1 MQEESS
7 GRQEQ
12 QRQVVAQQIE
22 AERRATEQHKAELEK
37 TVQREK
43 ALAEAEGRIKESR
56 ENEDINRRAML
67 VRLEEE
73 RKKAIESIEATFRNL
88 GEGFTSLLADKQKLT
103 AAVAGASI
111 LALGIYT
118 SKEGTK
124 VAGKAIDR
132 YLGTPKLV
140 RETSKR
146 GLFGRSKIS
155 SGERT
160 SEAVKRD
167 FSDIVLPTQ
176 MHDHIRAL
184 AAVTANTRAH
194 GAPFRHMLFYGPPGT
209 GKSMAAKRLART
221 AGMDYAIMSGGDVAP
236 LGSAAVSQLHE
247 MFDWAQGSRKGL
259 LLFVD
264 EADAFLGRRGDN
276 MSEGLR
282 GALNAMLFRTGDQ
295 SRDFAVVLA
304 TNRPADLDAAVIDR
318 MDEAIEFPLPGVD
331 ERRQILKM
339 YLDSYIARAGTSEG
353 GAGSGASEKGW
364 LRRMLMGQKASA
376 DVIKIDPA
384 VNEVLVQE
392 AAAATE
398 GFSGRELAKMVASM
412 QAAVYGSPEAV
423 LTPAM
428 FKSVLKMKLHEHQQ
442 REAFSHGQQTKLA

>member
-43 ALAEAEGRIKESR
+43 ALAEAEGRIKENR

-428 FKSVLKMKLHEHQQ
+428 FKSVMKMKLHEHQQ